1 AKRRSRLVLE
11 HRRRQGDPS
20 QGGSSRTPIL
30 TAYRQRA
37 LACATAMAAGPVST
51 KALRSIA
58 PDAATLMLRNVYGW
72 FERESRG
79 IYRLT
84 ETGMA
89 ALRMALASMI
99 AKKRR
104 FPCQDAA
111 QACTRRR
118 APSRSQLDP
127 RAQLDHAWW
136 RDQEVV
142 RRPHRVA
149 GHEGEEALL
158 PVRQIRVH

>member
-1 AKRRSRLVLE
+1 MAEPALYRPRPNAKRRSRLVLE
-11 HRRRQGDPS
+11 HQRRQGDPS

-72 FERESRG
+72 FARESRG

-84 ETGMA
+84 EVGIA
-89 ALRMALASMI
+89 ALRITFADGSNSALA
-99 AKKRR
+99 
-104 FPCQDAA
+104 
-111 QACTRRR
+111 
-118 APSRSQLDP
+118 
-127 RAQLDHAWW
+127 
-136 RDQEVV
+136 
-142 RRPHRVA
+142 
-149 GHEGEEALL
+149 
-158 PVRQIRVH
+158 RQVGD